1 VVGLVAVACA
11 QGCAGR
17 AGTAA
22 PSAQAIRPAKSIGT
36 TIESQDRALSA
47 ALLALNVAPSAARHR
62 AVAKEYRR
70 LHIDDAAFDH
80 LTAATRLDPAD
91 AAAYDELAR
100 IWRDWGFPHMGLAD
114 SARAVYHAPDSAAAR
129 NTRGTLLAAI
139 GDVDAARREFQ
150 QALSLDS
157 NASFAAANL
166 CRLEHASQP
175 EQVSPSCL
183 QRPAGG
189 REVPGTS
196 K

>member
-1 VVGLVAVACA
+1 MVSLVAVACA

-17 AGTAA
+17 ARPAV
-22 PSAQAIRPAKSIGT
+22 PSAHAIQPVKSVGI
-36 TIESQDRALSA
+36 TIESHDRTLSA

-70 LHIDDAAFDH
+70 LHVDDAAFDH
-80 LTAATRLDPAD
+80 LKAATRLDPAD

-100 IWRDWGFPHMGLAD
+100 IWRDWGFPHLGLGD
-114 SARAVYHAPDSAAAR
+114 SARAVYYAPDSAAVH

-166 CRLEHASQP
+166 CRLEQASKP
-175 EQVSPSCL
+175 EQVSPACR
-183 QRPAGG
+183 QRPADGS
-189 REVPGTS
+189 EPAGTS